1 MITQLLKRQ
10 EEELKLSIQ
19 RFRKWLQ
26 ATLNVDTSHKY
37 EIITFVAADA
47 GDWIMKADEM
57 MREARFN
64 PYVTKMC
71 SLEYFEAVVL
81 HECVHL
87 LVQNV
92 PNKSD
97 AKRVK
102 DGYGNPMMK
111 QLDIAADY
119 WVARYYKEDRAA
131 GLGKIFAVLYY
142 EASRVFGDPRVRDE
156 KFERFMGSIL
166 SIANLFLQNPG
177 NRNDDGPE
185 LYQPT
190 LINFDP
196 AEQTLD
202 VLIERGLYSEMGS
215 LKVSYQDVMDI
226 RHCYTSATEYTVAA
240 YVDRLVKFAVKALP
254 GKSSAVAANCV
265 APTDHYLL

>member
-1 MITQLLKRQ
+1 MFARSFNLPKRQ
-10 EEELKLSIQ
+10 KEELKLSIK
-19 RFRKWLQ
+19 RFREWLQ
-26 ATLNVDTSHKY
+26 TTLKVDTSHKY

-87 LVQNV
+87 FVQNV

-102 DGYGNPMMK
+102 GGYGNPTMK
-111 QLDIAADY
+111 QLDIEADY

-131 GLGKIFAVLYY
+131 GLGKIF
-142 EASRVFGDPRVRDE
+142 
-156 KFERFMGSIL
+156 
-166 SIANLFLQNPG
+166 
-177 NRNDDGPE
+177 
-185 LYQPT
+185 
-190 LINFDP
+190 
-196 AEQTLD
+196 
-202 VLIERGLYSEMGS
+202 
-215 LKVSYQDVMDI
+215 
-226 RHCYTSATEYTVAA
+226 
-240 YVDRLVKFAVKALP
+240 
-254 GKSSAVAANCV
+254 
-265 APTDHYLL
+265 

>member
-1 MITQLLKRQ
+1 MCTFAGNFNLLKRQ
-10 EEELKLSIQ
+10 EEELKLSIK
-19 RFRKWLQ
+19 RFREWLQ
-26 ATLNVDTSHKY
+26 TTLKVDTSHKY

-57 MREARFN
+57 MHEARFN
-64 PYVTKMC
+64 PYVTTMC

-87 LVQNV
+87 FVQNV

-102 DGYGNPMMK
+102 GGYGNPMMK
-111 QLDIAADY
+111 QFDIEADY

-156 KFERFMGSIL
+156 KFERFMGSVL
-166 SIANLFLQNPG
+166 SIANLFFQNSG
-177 NRNDDGPE
+177 NRNDYGAE

-190 LINFDP
+190 LINFDS

-202 VLIERGLYSEMGS
+202 VLIKRGLYSEMGS

-226 RHCYTSATEYTVAA
+226 RHCYTSGTEYAIAA
-240 YVDRLVKFAVKALP
+240 YVDRLVKFAVKALHGRVR
-254 GKSSAVAANCV
+254 GKI
-265 APTDHYLL
+265 